1 MNKIFKTAISAIA
14 FAALVWS
21 CSEQPNE
28 KEFTGDFGN
37 ENAQYRN
44 TETKNLSPYAI
55 FGDSSFVLMTEEE
68 WAGKHSLTINNFND
82 SIEYSR
88 FELELKTGLVKIFDK
103 NGAINEEFILPP
115 DAIARFLSVDPRAEK
130 YYAWSPYNYVLGNP
144 ILNIDPRGDTVKIS
158 HKGNDYVYN
167 NGTLTLNGQEYTGKV
182 RGFLKRA
189 VNGLNQISATEAGG
203 AMINSLVASEHN
215 IVLKYRSGAA
225 NFVPGFERFGS
236 PDLRNNAEGL
246 RVQETGKKVIE
257 FFDFTEVGSGGT
269 VYWDPSARPNG
280 EKSNIV
286 LAHELFHGL
295 DATNGMLD
303 SRYIN
308 VNGGMEQ
315 IQEVRAVHNTNL
327 IRREFGYKLR
337 RNYSSNGPSLLDAN
351 GNPINVSPPYGF

>member
-1 MNKIFKTAISAIA
+1 MNKIFKTAITAIT

-21 CSEQPNE
+21 CSEQPNG

-37 ENAQYRN
+37 KNSQYRN

-68 WAGKHSLTINNFND
+68 RTGKHLLIIPNLND
-82 SIEYSR
+82 SLEYSN
-88 FELELKTGLVKIFDK
+88 FELELRTGLVKIFGK
-103 NGAINEEFILPP
+103 NGELEEEFILPP
-115 DAIARFLSVDPRAEK
+115 DAIARFLQVDPRAEK
-130 YYAWSPYNYVLGNP
+130 YYGWSPYNYVLGNP

-167 NGTLTLNGQEYTGKV
+167 NGALSLNGQEYTGKV

-189 VNGLNQISATEAGG
+189 VKGLNHISSTEAG
-203 AMINSLVASEHN
+203 ATMINGLVASEHN
-215 IVLKYRSGAA
+215 VVIKYKSGAA
-225 NFVPGFERFGS
+225 NFVPGFESFGK

-246 RVQETGKKVIE
+246 RVQETGEKVLD

-280 EKSNIV
+280 GKPKMV
-286 LAHELFHGL
+286 LAHELFHGY
-295 DATNGMLD
+295 DATRGMLD
-303 SRYIN
+303 SRYVEI
-308 VNGGMEQ
+308 NGGREQ
-315 IQEVRAVHNTNL
+315 IQEIRAVYNTNL
-327 IRREFGYKLR
+327 IRGQLGKKYRK
-337 RNYSSNGPSLLDAN
+337 NYSGGTSLLDAN